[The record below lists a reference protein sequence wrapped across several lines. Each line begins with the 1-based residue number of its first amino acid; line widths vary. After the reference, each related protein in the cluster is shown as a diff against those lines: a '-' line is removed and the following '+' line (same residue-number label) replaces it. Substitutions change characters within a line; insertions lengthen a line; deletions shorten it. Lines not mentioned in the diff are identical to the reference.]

1 MKPTGFLVLLKA
13 RQKKKTGRYPVKV
26 RIVFQRRYHDYR
38 TGIDLTEEEFNQANS
53 SKPGVKYRATAVR
66 LNEVKARMNTLL
78 ANSRVFT
85 FQKFKD
91 AFYGKA
97 PGSIE
102 LYRIFAEYSEKVL
115 QEERIKTAVAY
126 KTAANS
132 IRDFFPSATIYDVD
146 ESFLKKYHAY
156 LEGNGKSITTIGIY
170 IRALRAV
177 FNYAIAKKLIKK
189 DEDYPFVRSK
199 YVIPSSTNTKKS
211 LTPAEIK
218 KILEFPCAYGS
229 FADRAKDFWFLS
241 YLCNGINFKDIAL
254 LKKKNIDGD
263 MIRFV
268 REKTKRTSQSNQRT
282 ISCYASPEV
291 LAIIQKWQKQ
301 KIRQDNYLFDVV
313 SEGDNAIERQKK
325 IDQFVQNTNKNLKR
339 ICKAVGIDKT
349 VTTYYSRHSA
359 ATTLKRSGASILQI
373 QEALGHSS
381 SIVTQKYLDSFEDDT
396 KRELSVKLL
405 KSIENVT

>member
-1 MKPTGFLVLLKA
+1 MRPTGFLVLLKA

-26 RIVFQRRYHDYR
+26 RVVFQRRYHDYR

-53 SKPGVKYRATAVR
+53 SKPGLKYRATAVR
-66 LNEVKARMNTLL
+66 LNEVKARMNNVL
-78 ANSRVFT
+78 ANSRIFT
-85 FQKFKD
+85 FQKFRE

-102 LYRIFAEYSEKVL
+102 LYQIFTEYSEKVF
-115 QEERIKTAVAY
+115 QEERIKSAVAY

-132 IRDFFPSATIYDVD
+132 IREFSPSATIYDVD
-146 ESFLKKYHAY
+146 ETFLKKYHAY
-156 LEGNGKSITTIGIY
+156 LEVKGKSITTIGIY

-177 FNYAIAKKLIKK
+177 YNYAIAKKLIKK

-199 YVIPSSTNTKKS
+199 YVIPSSSNTKKS
-211 LTPAEIK
+211 LTPAEIN

-229 FADRAKDFWFLS
+229 FADRAKDFWLLS

-254 LKKKNIDGD
+254 LKRKNIDGE

-282 ISCYASPEV
+282 ISCYASAEV
-291 LAIIQKWQKQ
+291 LALVQKWQK
-301 KIRQDNYLFDVV
+301 KEIGQDSYLFDIV
-313 SEGDNAIERQKK
+313 SECDNAVERQKK

-339 ICKAVGIDKT
+339 ICQAVGVDKP

-381 SIVTQKYLDSFEDDT
+381 SIVTQKYLDSFEDDS
-396 KRELSVKLL
+396 KKELGLTLL
-405 KSIENVT
+405 KNIKNG